1 MQASVATDYKPEEKQ
16 QHQQQQV
23 VHNDVTN
30 FSSKDFLN
38 EGVLIMNEADLS
50 PVPNKSSEKMNFL
63 EAAIIDFNPE
73 RSKLSS
79 GLNKCC
85 KSSQKGHH

>member
-1 MQASVATDYKPEEKQ
+1 MQASVATDFKPEEGKR
-16 QHQQQQV
+16 QQQ
-23 VHNDVTN
+23 DVTN
-30 FSSKDFLN
+30 FSKDFLN

-79 GLNKCC
+79 GLNKIC
-85 KSSQKGHH
+85 KSSQKHHQ